1 MSNRK
6 SEKDSEIWLK
16 YCEECVK
23 SKLEN
28 NNEQLLDPSREEQ
41 VKKVRRVTYTK

>member
-1 MSNRK
+1 MSNRRP
-6 SEKDSEIWLK
+6 EKNSDIWLK

-28 NNEQLLDPSREEQ
+28 NDDKFSGEIKDDT
-41 VKKVRRVTYTK
+41 KKKIKN

>member
-6 SEKDSEIWLK
+6 PEKNSEIWLK

-23 SKLEN
+23 SKLEKN
-28 NNEQLLDPSREEQ
+28 HEQLLDPSKEEQ
-41 VKKVRRVTYTK
+41 VKKVRRVSYLK